1 MLFVNRCSHY
11 GSNHA
16 APIEGPQIGGYVSKV
31 HVFIQDLAKEETEA
45 LIFLLEAA
53 GVPLDEIVLVE
64 EVKAPTDE
72 CQDDVFVF
80 LLTPETIASAA
91 AQAAIS
97 QVPNGGR
104 RAICVWPEDASDE
117 LPPPPAAFKFSYST
131 ISWNAARLRAAI
143 ADDDTT
149 CFEKPSGEPIPPP
162 ETERNECDE

>member
-1 MLFVNRCSHY
+1 
-11 GSNHA
+11 
-16 APIEGPQIGGYVSKV
+16 VSKV
-31 HVFIQDLAKEETEA
+31 HVFVEGLANDEIEE
-45 LIFLLEAA
+45 LILLLEAA
-53 GVPLDEIVLVE
+53 GVPADEIVLVD

-72 CQDDVFVF
+72 CQEDVFVF

-91 AQAAIS
+91 AQEAIS

-117 LPPPPAAFKFSYST
+117 LPPPPVAFKFSYST
-131 ISWNAARLRAAI
+131 ISWNAERLRAAR